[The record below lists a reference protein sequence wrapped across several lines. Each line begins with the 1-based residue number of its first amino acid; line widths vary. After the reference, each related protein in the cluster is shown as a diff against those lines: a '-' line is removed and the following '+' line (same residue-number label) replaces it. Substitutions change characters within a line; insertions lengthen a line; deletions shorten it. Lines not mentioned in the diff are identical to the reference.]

1 MLENT
6 ECRWVCDL
14 FSVSDLPTVPAIA
27 TDHESGKV
35 FLMLLSLGP
44 EILNVEV
51 AVCMGLDGDN
61 LETSHDS
68 RLHPV
73 HKDTGVFHKYT
84 VLTAGLVPC
93 ALTGIKQMS
102 R

>member
-14 FSVSDLPTVPAIA
+14 FSVSDLPAVPAIA

-35 FLMLLSLGP
+35 FPVLLSLGP
-44 EILNVEV
+44 EILKVEV
-51 AVCMGLDGDN
+51 AVCMGLDGDDFK
-61 LETSHDS
+61 TSHNS
-68 RLHPV
+68 RLHPA
-73 HKDTGVFHKYT
+73 HQYKIARHKYT